1 MGTDCSGGDAP
12 IMGLQAVQLP
22 YGFRHL
28 FSSEV
33 DAKKRS
39 FLKANFPG
47 VVVHHDMLK
56 RDHAQLPHIDMYV
69 CGFPCKPFSR
79 LHVRSKGFRE
89 KQARPFRAVIKTL
102 SAKLPVIAVL
112 ENVSGLRTH
121 MAKVH
126 RALASIRWYE
136 ILTMTIDPYEMGEP
150 VRRQRIYFVLIRV
163 DVAVAHDIKLDEH
176 AQALTAVG
184 LCSHC
189 TEPARRML
197 PNDSTEVRKYMTTLA
212 GKRCAYHPATSQG
225 RQPKWRTDHQ
235 GLRSVHLARPVL
247 GLGARQTEILGI
259 KLAEE
264 GLADLTAKANVDT
277 SQSLTIARCTPYVP
291 TITPGGRIV
300 VGQLRRLV
308 IPIEKCLLNAIPV
321 HDLHWPSGSTD
332 KTIADLGGNT
342 MHLFAVHSRERTC

>member
-1 MGTDCSGGDAP
+1 MARSGTTGIATRHPAASQGHPATSQERTFQVPAALRTHLATWGPQLRRKMETVAKRRGLTLPRTPVHVGTDCSGCDAP
-12 IMGLQAVQLP
+12 IIALRAVQLP
-22 YGFRHL
+22 YGFRHQ

-89 KQARPFRAVIKTL
+89 KQARPFRVVIQTL

-163 DVAVAHDIKLDEH
+163 DVAVAYGIKLDEH

-184 LCSHC
+184 LCSQG

-197 PNDSTEVRKYMTTLA
+197 PNDS
-212 GKRCAYHPATSQG
+212 P
-225 RQPKWRTDHQ
+225 
-235 GLRSVHLARPVL
+235 RSA
-247 GLGARQTEILGI
+247 
-259 KLAEE
+259 
-264 GLADLTAKANVDT
+264 
-277 SQSLTIARCTPYVP
+277 
-291 TITPGGRIV
+291 
-300 VGQLRRLV
+300 
-308 IPIEKCLLNAIPV
+308 
-321 HDLHWPSGSTD
+321 ST
-332 KTIADLGGNT
+332 
-342 MHLFAVHSRERTC
+342 